1 MGDVGKR
8 AILTERE
15 VLELIHKRVGWKLA
29 DEDLQGEKR
38 WREREG
44 KRQTDGGGR
53 ETVGNRAEDTAL
65 SQSCLFSAAA
75 CGLTGIP
82 SGPVHSFSA
91 PPGTTAIAS
100 PAPALPHL
108 PLHHNLCFS
117 HTRGIQCINKGTFS
131 MQSALDF

>member
-1 MGDVGKR
+1 MGSNAHIARGVGDVRKQ

-38 WREREG
+38 WREREEG
-44 KRQTDGGGR
+44 RGRQMEGGR

-91 PPGTTAIAS
+91 PPGTSAIAS
-100 PAPALPHL
+100 PAPALTP
-108 PLHHNLCFS
+108 PPTS
-117 HTRGIQCINKGTFS
+117 P
-131 MQSALDF
+131 